1 MADDRTRTADRAG
14 ATRTRRRWGTRILL
28 GLLALFVLGCV
39 GLGVAFAAIAIP
51 NPNQLAGAQASIVYY
66 DDGTTEMA
74 RISEVNRQSVPLQQV
89 PDHVQ
94 KALLAAEDRGFYS
107 NSGVSPTGIV
117 RVVWQA
123 LSGGSRQGG
132 STITQQYV
140 KNYFLSSDQTVTR
153 KFKEIVS
160 SVKIDQQQSKDQILE
175 SYLNTIYYGR
185 GAYGIQTAARAYFSK
200 DVGQL
205 TVSEGAVLASVI
217 RGPSLY
223 DPGLGEKQLQ
233 NVTSRMGYVLD
244 GMVSEGWLAPEE
256 RARASLPRFAPLQP
270 SKALTGPNGYVVDSV
285 RKELKSRLKLTDA
298 DIDRGGLR
306 IRTTIQ
312 KKAQDGAVQAM
323 DNNLPK
329 GDTAKDLY
337 AGLVAVRP
345 GSGAVVAMYG
355 GKDYQA
361 RQFSSATD
369 AVMQAGS
376 TFKPFTLIA
385 GLQQG
390 ISTRTMFD
398 GNSPIRFPQFDNPD
412 GIRNFGKISYG
423 MVDLRTATAKSIN
436 TAYMGLNVRVGPKAT
451 KDAAIAA
458 GLPAG
463 TAGLEENYTNVLGTA
478 SPTVLDMANAY
489 ATIAAQGT
497 RATPYLIDTVT
508 SAEVDITYHVDKKT
522 EQTFGK
528 DVAADV
534 IDAMQQVTAPGG
546 TGAKAQAIGR
556 PSAGKTGTSTENKS
570 VWWVGYVPQLSVA
583 VGMYKDVNG
592 LPQPLYDIGGIDELT
607 GGSFPLSIWDDFMK
621 AALNGDPVL
630 PFPKRAGIGDDK
642 ATTST
647 TTSTT
652 TSVPPPRTTPPT
664 TTTPPPTTTTSRPPT
679 TTTPPPVTT
688 TPTRTLSPPTAA
700 PPGTAAPLGTAAGP
714 SLTTGALLP
723 ADVAGPPDPGR
734 PAVP

>member
-1 MADDRTRTADRAG
+1 VLVG
-14 ATRTRRRWGTRILL
+14 
-28 GLLALFVLGCV
+28 LFVLGCI
-39 GLGVAFAAIAIP
+39 GLGVAYATINVP
-51 NPNQLAGAQASIVYY
+51 SPNQLADAQASIVYY
-66 DDGTTEMA
+66 DDGKTEMA

-94 KALLAAEDRGFYS
+94 KALLAAEDRSFYS
-107 NSGVSPTGIV
+107 NSGVSPTGIA
-117 RVVWQA
+117 RAVWQA
-123 LSGGSRQGG
+123 LRGGSRQGG

-140 KNYFLSSDQTVTR
+140 KNYFLSSDQTLTR
-153 KFKEIVS
+153 KFKEMVI

-175 SYLNTIYYGR
+175 NYLNTIYYGR
-185 GAYGIQTAARAYFSK
+185 GAYGIETAARAYFAK

-205 TVSEGAVLASVI
+205 TVSEAAVLASVI

-223 DPGLGEKQLQ
+223 DPGLGAKQVQ

-256 RARASLPRFAPLQP
+256 RAKATLPRFAPPQP
-270 SKALTGPNGYVVDSV
+270 SKALTGPSGYVVDSV

-329 GDTAKDLY
+329 DDTAKDLY

-345 GSGAVVAMYG
+345 GDGAVVAMYG

-376 TFKPFTLIA
+376 TFKPFCLIA

-398 GNSPIRFPQFDNPD
+398 GNSPIKFPQFDNPE
-412 GIRNFGKISYG
+412 GIRNFGKVSYG
-423 MVDLRTATAKSIN
+423 MVDLRRATAKSIN

-451 KDAAIAA
+451 KDAALAA
-458 GLPAG
+458 GLPAA
-463 TAGLEENYTNVLGTA
+463 TAGLEDNYTNVLGTA
-478 SPTVLDMANAY
+478 SPTVIDMANAY
-489 ATIAAQGT
+489 ATIAAQGA

-508 SAEVDITYHVDKKT
+508 SAEVDIAYHVDKKT

-592 LPQPLYDIGGIDELT
+592 VPQPLYGIGGIDELT

-621 AALNGDPVL
+621 TALDGQPVVS
-630 PFPKRAGIGDDK
+630 FPKRAGIGDDK
-642 ATTST
+642 AATST
-647 TTSTT
+647 TTSSTT
-652 TSVPPPRTTPPT
+652 TSPT
-664 TTTPPPTTTTSRPPT
+664 TTSPTTTSPTSTSPTSTSPTSTSPT
-679 TTTPPPVTT
+679 TSAPPSTSSAPPPPVTTPPPVTPPPSTTTRPPSTT
-688 TPTRTLSPPTAA
+688 TPPRTVPPPVT
-700 PPGTAAPLGTAAGP
+700 TAPLAP
-714 SLTTGALLP
+714 
-723 ADVAGPPDPGR
+723 VPGQ
-734 PAVP
+734 PTVP